1 MKKYYLA
8 IALCLLFSSAHGCSS
23 AFARTGASAPSGR
36 FTVSFKDGLS
46 SFTINTEKTAAH
58 VSNGVS
64 SFQTL
69 FHQAENATFESVTET
84 IYNYPVDNSI
94 TGLTDILNRKLF
106 TDSTK
111 SVGTFTSINVQGML
125 GLRGTAVTST
135 STIHTEIFAS
145 GNTLYQMT
153 VIIKNTGD
161 QGEAQQF
168 FDSFNL
174 TTR

>member
-1 MKKYYLA
+1 MKRYYLA
-8 IALCLLFSSAHGCSS
+8 IALCLFFVVPT
-23 AFARTGASAPSGR
+23 FARTGASAPSGK
-36 FTVSFKDGLS
+36 FAVSFKEGLG
-46 SFTINTEKTAAH
+46 SFRSEGPYGTLDREKGPAVVT
-58 VSNGVS
+58 
-64 SFQTL
+64 TL
-69 FHQAENATFESVTET
+69 FRQAEDSMFENVIET
-84 IYNYPVDNSI
+84 VYTSTVDNSV
-94 TGLTDILNRKLF
+94 TGLTDILNKKLF

-111 SVGTFTSINVQGML
+111 SVGTFTAITVQGML

-145 GNTLYQMT
+145 GSTLYQMT

-168 FDSFNL
+168 FDSFSL